1 MVSFNIQTQSLD
13 LETSWIEQQL
23 KDDKNIK
30 KNFDIASFA
39 IKNGKY
45 KNNKFKQKLKLLA
58 TKNEFIDFFLLKYL
72 KRKEITINIKNKIIN
87 DFFKLD
93 YDKIMLELDNL
104 IIKPKCDCRS
114 IGFGF
119 CFCL

>member
-1 MVSFNIQTQSLD
+1 MVAFNIQTQSLD
-13 LETSWIEQQL
+13 RETYWIEQLL
-23 KDDKNIK
+23 KDDKNIM
-30 KNFDIASFA
+30 KNFGIASFA

-45 KNNKFKQKLKLLA
+45 KNNKFKQKLKLQS
-58 TKNEFIDFFLLKYL
+58 TKNEFIDIFLMKLL
-72 KRKEITINIKNKIIN
+72 RRKEIIINIKNKIIK

-104 IIKPKCDCRS
+104 IIKPKCDCRI

-119 CFCL
+119 CFC